1 MSKGQRLTLAA
12 VFTGVIILTAWISIP
27 APIPFTLQALGIYLC
42 CGVLGGKVATL
53 STAAYVVLGAV
64 GLPVLSGFQ
73 GGLGAIFG
81 ATGGF
86 IMGFLLIP
94 LCVWAVEKTP
104 AKKHSLIIGAAVG
117 TTLCN
122 ILGMLWYS
130 LVYMKGT
137 VGLVAA
143 FTICVLPYII
153 PDTAKLIVAHL
164 ISKNMNK
171 IIKTKAKR

>member
-1 MSKGQRLTLAA
+1 MSKGQGLTLSA
-12 VFTGVIILTAWISIP
+12 VFTGVIILCSWISVP
-27 APIPFTLQALGIYLC
+27 APIPFTLQALGIYIC
-42 CGVLGGKVATL
+42 CGMLGGRLAFF
-53 STAAYVVLGAV
+53 STATYVALGAL

-73 GGLGAIFG
+73 GGIGAIFG

-94 LCVWAVEKTP
+94 LSVWAVEKTP

-122 ILGMLWYS
+122 ILGMLWYG

-153 PDTAKLIVAHL
+153 PDAVKLWVAHL
-164 ISKNMNK
+164 VSKS
-171 IIKTKAKR
+171 IKKAMKK